1 MFGKEVCLVRTFLR
15 GKKNKKMRVL
25 CLETHHIDWTVL
37 KICKFM
43 FIFRSCRVYNIKGRN
58 CVANVKKMVLP
69 PTQSTNTENNKSN
82 DSSKDSVKPKLF
94 RMFHDDTMRSFFRRL
109 TFSPDGE
116 LLIVPAGLV
125 EAESVTN
132 ATFVF
137 TRNCFSKWVA
147 LMEKYCYLFFFIL
160 CSL

>member
-1 MFGKEVCLVRTFLR
+1 
-15 GKKNKKMRVL
+15 
-25 CLETHHIDWTVL
+25 
-37 KICKFM
+37 
-43 FIFRSCRVYNIKGRN
+43 
-58 CVANVKKMVLP
+58 VANVKKMVLP
-69 PTQSTNTENNKSN
+69 PTKSTNTENNKSN

-137 TRNCFSKWVA
+137 TRNCFSK
-147 LMEKYCYLFFFIL
+147 
-160 CSL
+160 